1 MSATEA
7 GTTLL
12 DGAAL
17 PTNGQLRA
25 GDQTSIARTRPAS
38 RSRQRGSPAPYH
50 EALPQFELRHDRGR
64 APHVPGRG
72 QHERQRAEHAACTD
86 PAQRQGRRVGESQC
100 RSLSRTG
107 FPLPIRV
114 KWRRDHLGVGHHL
127 MDPVRSKYH
136 CPDPTDCIFEPF
148 DRPRRLIVGKHPP
161 AIEPERGVVEAG
173 VSERNRGVTRS
184 ARAG

>member
-38 RSRQRGSPAPYH
+38 RSRQRGSPAPY
-50 EALPQFELRHDRGR
+50 
-64 APHVPGRG
+64 
-72 QHERQRAEHAACTD
+72 
-86 PAQRQGRRVGESQC
+86 
-100 RSLSRTG
+100 
-107 FPLPIRV
+107 
-114 KWRRDHLGVGHHL
+114 L
-127 MDPVRSKYH
+127 MQSDPVRSRYH

-161 AIEPERGVVEAG
+161 AIEPGTWDG
-173 VSERNRGVTRS
+173 RS
-184 ARAG
+184 GRFRAE